1 MSYVYVC
8 PMQASKLISSSLVTL
23 HPDDDGDKALSLMD
37 ELRVNHLAVVRNSF
51 YLGILSEKEILS
63 WDKTDEFIDEHLAE
77 LTAPSVI
84 GSQHLFDI
92 IQTVE
97 LNSLSIIPVLNEEKH
112 YLGAITNRKL
122 LYTIAKST
130 AVQSIGGVIVLQMNQ
145 NDYSM
150 SEIARIIESND
161 TKILSSYITSTPE
174 ARKIELTLK
183 LNKTDITA
191 IIRDFE
197 RFDYTITASFKQDDK
212 NDDFLDRY
220 ESLMRFLN
228 P

>member
-1 MSYVYVC
+1 
-8 PMQASKLISSSLVTL
+8 MQASQLISSSLVTL
-23 HPDDDGDKALSLMD
+23 HPDDDGERALSLMD

-63 WDKTDEFIDEHLAE
+63 WNKTVEFIDEHLAE
-77 LTAPSVI
+77 LNAPSVV

-92 IQTVE
+92 LQTVE
-97 LNSLSIIPVLNEEKH
+97 LNNLSIIPVLDEEKH

-122 LYTIAKST
+122 LYTVAKST
-130 AVQSIGGVIVLQMNQ
+130 GVQSIGGMIVLQMKE

-150 SEIARIIESND
+150 SEIARIIESNN

-174 ARKIELTLK
+174 AQIIELTLK
-183 LNKTDITA
+183 LNKVDITDIVQ
-191 IIRDFE
+191 DLE
-197 RFDYTITASFKQDDK
+197 RFDYTITASY
-212 NDDFLDRY
+212 NRETHEDDFIDRY

>member
-1 MSYVYVC
+1 MK
-8 PMQASKLISSSLVTL
+8 ASQLISSSLITL
-23 HPDDDGDKALSLMD
+23 HPDDDGDRALSLMD

-63 WDKTDEFIDEHLAE
+63 WDKTDEFIEEHISE
-77 LTAPSVI
+77 LSAPSVI

-97 LNSLSIIPVLNEEKH
+97 QNSLSIIPVLDEEKH

-130 AVQSIGGVIVLQMNQ
+130 AVQSLGGVIVLQMNQ

-150 SEIARIIESND
+150 SEISRIIEEND
-161 TKILSSYITSTPE
+161 TKILSSYITSVPN
-174 ARKIELTLK
+174 AQKIEITLK
-183 LNKTDITA
+183 LNKIDITA
-191 IIRDFE
+191 IVKDFD
-197 RFDYTITASFKQDDK
+197 RFDYTLIASYNQDEN
-212 NDDFLDRY
+212 NDDFLERY

>member
-1 MSYVYVC
+1 
-8 PMQASKLISSSLVTL
+8 MQASTLISSSLTTL
-23 HPDDDGDKALSLMD
+23 HPDDDGDRALSLMND
-37 ELRVNHLAVVRNSF
+37 LRVNHLAIVRNSF

-63 WDKTDEFIDEHLAE
+63 WNKTDEFIDDHLAE
-77 LTAPSVI
+77 ISAPSVLD
-84 GSQHLFDI
+84 SQHLFDI

-130 AVQSIGGVIVLQMNQ
+130 SVQSIGGMIVLQMKE

-150 SEIARIIESND
+150 SEIARIIELNN
-161 TKILSSYITSTPE
+161 TKILSSYITSVPN
-174 ARKIELTLK
+174 AQIMELTLK
-183 LNKTDITA
+183 LNKVDINA
-191 IIRDFE
+191 IVKDFE
-197 RFDYTITASFKQDDK
+197 RFNYTITASYNKDAQED
-212 NDDFLDRY
+212 NFLERY

>member
-1 MSYVYVC
+1 MK
-8 PMQASKLISSSLVTL
+8 ASNLISSSLITL
-23 HPDDDGDKALSLMD
+23 HPDDDGDRALSLMD

-63 WDKTDEFIDEHLAE
+63 WDKTDEFIEEHISE
-77 LTAPSVI
+77 LSAPSVI

-97 LNSLSIIPVLNEEKH
+97 QNSLSIIPVLDEEKH

-130 AVQSIGGVIVLQMNQ
+130 AVQSVGGVIVLQMNQ

-150 SEIARIIESND
+150 NEISRIIEEND
-161 TKILSSYITSTPE
+161 TKILSSYITSVPN
-174 ARKIELTLK
+174 AQKIEITLK
-183 LNKTDITA
+183 LNKIDITA
-191 IIRDFE
+191 IVKDFD
-197 RFDYTITASFKQDDK
+197 RFDYTLIASYNQDEN
-212 NDDFLDRY
+212 NDDFLERY

>member
-1 MSYVYVC
+1 
-8 PMQASKLISSSLVTL
+8 MQASTLISSSLITL
-23 HPDDDGDKALSLMD
+23 NPDDDGDKALSLMD

-63 WDKTDEFIDEHLAE
+63 WNKTGEFIDDHLAE

-97 LNSLSIIPVLNEEKH
+97 LNSLSIIPVLDENKH

-130 AVQSIGGVIVLQMNQ
+130 GVQSIGGMIVLQMKE
-145 NDYSM
+145 NDYAM
-150 SEIARIIESND
+150 SEIARIIESNN
-161 TKILSSYITSTPE
+161 TKILSSYITSLPN
-174 ARKIELTLK
+174 AQMMELTLK
-183 LNKTDITA
+183 LNKVDISA
-191 IIRDFE
+191 IVKDFE
-197 RFDYTITASFKQDDK
+197 RFDYTITASYNRD
-212 NDDFLDRY
+212 NNEDDFLDRY

>member
-1 MSYVYVC
+1 
-8 PMQASKLISSSLVTL
+8 MQASKLISSSLVTL
-23 HPDDDGDKALSLMD
+23 HPDDDGGRALSLMD

-63 WDKTDEFIDEHLAE
+63 WNKTDEFIDEHLTE

-92 IQTVE
+92 LQTVE
-97 LNSLSIIPVLNEEKH
+97 LNNLSVIPVLDEEKH

-122 LYTIAKST
+122 LYTVAKST
-130 AVQSIGGVIVLQMNQ
+130 GIQSIGGMLVLQMKE

-161 TKILSSYITSTPE
+161 TKILSSYITSIPD
-174 ARKIELTLK
+174 AQMLELTLK
-183 LNKTDITA
+183 LNKVDITA
-191 IIRDFE
+191 IVKDFE
-197 RFDYTITASFKQDDK
+197 RFDYTITASYNRNNQE
-212 NDDFLDRY
+212 DDFMERY

>member
-1 MSYVYVC
+1 
-8 PMQASKLISSSLVTL
+8 MQASKLISSSLVTV
-23 HPDDDGDKALSLMD
+23 HPDDDGERALSLMD

-63 WDKTDEFIDEHLAE
+63 WNKTDEFIDEHLTE

-92 IQTVE
+92 LQTVE
-97 LNSLSIIPVLNEEKH
+97 LNNLSVIPVLDEEKH

-122 LYTIAKST
+122 LYTVAKST
-130 AVQSIGGVIVLQMNQ
+130 GIQSIGGMLVLQMKE

-161 TKILSSYITSTPE
+161 TKILSSYITSIPD
-174 ARKIELTLK
+174 AQMLELTLK
-183 LNKTDITA
+183 LNKVDITA
-191 IIRDFE
+191 IVKDFE
-197 RFDYTITASFKQDDK
+197 RFDYTITASYNRNNQE
-212 NDDFLDRY
+212 DDFMERY

>member
-1 MSYVYVC
+1 
-8 PMQASKLISSSLVTL
+8 MQASELISSSLTTL
-23 HPDDDGDKALSLMD
+23 HPDDNGDRALSLMN

-63 WDKTDEFIDEHLAE
+63 WTKTDEFIEEHLSE

-84 GSQHLFDI
+84 DSQHLYDI

-97 LNSLSIIPVLNEEKH
+97 LNSLSVVPVLDEGKN

-130 AVQSIGGVIVLQMNQ
+130 SVQSIGGMIVLQMKE

-150 SEIARIIESND
+150 SEIARIIESNN
-161 TKILSSYITSTPE
+161 TKILSSYITSIPS
-174 ARKIELTLK
+174 AQIMELTLK
-183 LNKTDITA
+183 LNKVDITA
-191 IIRDFE
+191 IVKDFE
-197 RFDYTITASFKQDDK
+197 RFDYTISASYNKFKQED
-212 NDDFLDRY
+212 NFLDRY

>member
-1 MSYVYVC
+1 
-8 PMQASKLISSSLVTL
+8 MQASKLISSSLVTL
-23 HPDDDGDKALSLMD
+23 HPDDDGERALSLMD
-37 ELRVNHLAVVRNSF
+37 VLRVNHLAVVRNSF

-63 WDKTDEFIDEHLAE
+63 WNKTDEFIDEHLTE

-92 IQTVE
+92 LQTVE
-97 LNSLSIIPVLNEEKH
+97 LNNLSVIPVLDEEKH

-122 LYTIAKST
+122 LYTVAKST
-130 AVQSIGGVIVLQMNQ
+130 GIQSIGGMLVLQMKE

-161 TKILSSYITSTPE
+161 TKILSSYITSIPD
-174 ARKIELTLK
+174 AQMLELTLK
-183 LNKTDITA
+183 LNKVDITA
-191 IIRDFE
+191 IVKDFE
-197 RFDYTITASFKQDDK
+197 RFDYTITASYNRNNQEE
-212 NDDFLDRY
+212 DFMERY

>member
-1 MSYVYVC
+1 
-8 PMQASKLISSSLVTL
+8 MQASQLISSSLITL
-23 HPDDDGDKALSLMD
+23 HPDDDGDRALSLMD

-63 WDKTDEFIDEHLAE
+63 WDKTDEFIEEHISE
-77 LTAPSVI
+77 LSAPSVI

-97 LNSLSIIPVLNEEKH
+97 QNSLSIIPVLDEEKH

-130 AVQSIGGVIVLQMNQ
+130 AVQSVGGVIVLQMNQ

-150 SEIARIIESND
+150 SEISRIIEEND
-161 TKILSSYITSTPE
+161 TKILSSYITSVPN
-174 ARKIELTLK
+174 AQKIEITLK
-183 LNKTDITA
+183 LNKIDITA
-191 IIRDFE
+191 IVKDFD
-197 RFDYTITASFKQDDK
+197 RFDYTLIASYNQDEN
-212 NDDFLDRY
+212 NDDFLERY

>member
-1 MSYVYVC
+1 MK
-8 PMQASKLISSSLVTL
+8 ASNLISSSLITL
-23 HPDDDGDKALSLMD
+23 HPDDDGDRALSLMD

-63 WDKTDEFIDEHLAE
+63 WDKTDEFIEEHISE
-77 LTAPSVI
+77 LSAPSVI

-97 LNSLSIIPVLNEEKH
+97 QNSLSIIPVLDEEKH

-130 AVQSIGGVIVLQMNQ
+130 AVQSVGGVIVLQMNQ

-150 SEIARIIESND
+150 NEISRIIEEND
-161 TKILSSYITSTPE
+161 TKILSSYITSVPN
-174 ARKIELTLK
+174 AQKIEITLK
-183 LNKTDITA
+183 LNKIDITA
-191 IIRDFE
+191 IVKDFD
-197 RFDYTITASFKQDDK
+197 RFDYTIIASYNQDEN
-212 NDDFLDRY
+212 NDDFLERY

>member
-1 MSYVYVC
+1 MK
-8 PMQASKLISSSLVTL
+8 ASNLISSSLITL
-23 HPDDDGDKALSLMD
+23 HPDDDGDRALSLMD
-37 ELRVNHLAVVRNSF
+37 EIRVNHLAVVRNSF

-63 WDKTDEFIDEHLAE
+63 WDKTDEFIEEHISE
-77 LTAPSVI
+77 LSAPSVI

-97 LNSLSIIPVLNEEKH
+97 QNSLSIIPVLDEEKH

-130 AVQSIGGVIVLQMNQ
+130 AVQSVGGVIVLQMNQ

-150 SEIARIIESND
+150 NEISRIIEEND
-161 TKILSSYITSTPE
+161 TKILSSYITSVPN
-174 ARKIELTLK
+174 AQKIEITLK
-183 LNKTDITA
+183 LNKIDITA
-191 IIRDFE
+191 IVKDFD
-197 RFDYTITASFKQDDK
+197 RFDYTIIASYNQDEN
-212 NDDFLDRY
+212 NDDFLERY

>member
-1 MSYVYVC
+1 
-8 PMQASKLISSSLVTL
+8 MQASELISSSLTTL
-23 HPDDDGDKALSLMD
+23 NPDDDGDRALSLMN
-37 ELRVNHLAVVRNSF
+37 ELRINHLAVVRNSF

-63 WDKTDEFIDEHLAE
+63 WNKTDEFIDEHLTE

-84 GSQHLFDI
+84 DSQHLYDI

-97 LNSLSIIPVLNEEKH
+97 LNSLSIIPVLDEEKH

-130 AVQSIGGVIVLQMNQ
+130 SVQSIGGMIVLQMKD

-150 SEIARIIESND
+150 SEIASIIESNN
-161 TKILSSYITSTPE
+161 TKILSSYITSIPN
-174 ARKIELTLK
+174 AQMMELTLK
-183 LNKTDITA
+183 LNKVDITA
-191 IIRDFE
+191 IVKDFE
-197 RFDYTITASFKQDDK
+197 RYEYKVTASYKEEEADS
-212 NDDFLDRY
+212 DFSERY

>member
-1 MSYVYVC
+1 
-8 PMQASKLISSSLVTL
+8 MQASKLISSSLVTL
-23 HPDDDGDKALSLMD
+23 HPDDDGERALSLMD

-63 WDKTDEFIDEHLAE
+63 WNKTDEFIDEHLTE

-92 IQTVE
+92 LQTVE
-97 LNSLSIIPVLNEEKH
+97 LNNLSVIPVLDEEKH

-122 LYTIAKST
+122 LYTVAKST
-130 AVQSIGGVIVLQMNQ
+130 GIQSIGGMLVLQMKE

-161 TKILSSYITSTPE
+161 TKILSSYITSIPD
-174 ARKIELTLK
+174 AQMLELTLK
-183 LNKTDITA
+183 LNKVDITA
-191 IIRDFE
+191 IVKDFE
-197 RFDYTITASFKQDDK
+197 RFDYTITASYNRNNQEE
-212 NDDFLDRY
+212 DFMERY

>member
-1 MSYVYVC
+1 
-8 PMQASKLISSSLVTL
+8 MQASKLISSSLVTL
-23 HPDDDGDKALSLMD
+23 HPDDDGERALSLMD

-63 WDKTDEFIDEHLAE
+63 WNKTDEFIDEHLTE

-92 IQTVE
+92 LQTVE
-97 LNSLSIIPVLNEEKH
+97 LNNLSVIPVLDEEKH

-122 LYTIAKST
+122 LYTVAKST
-130 AVQSIGGVIVLQMNQ
+130 GIQSIGGMLVLQMKE

-161 TKILSSYITSTPE
+161 TKILSSYITSIPD
-174 ARKIELTLK
+174 AQMLELTLK
-183 LNKTDITA
+183 LNKVDITA
-191 IIRDFE
+191 IVKDFE
-197 RFDYTITASFKQDDK
+197 RFDYTITASYNRNNQE
-212 NDDFLDRY
+212 DDFMERY